1 MVVAILTICLIILF
15 FSSLILR
22 HIYRK
27 KNHLPTGECAC
38 CKKANASKIYKEYRK
53 KYPLIKN

>member
-1 MVVAILTICLIILF
+1 MTVAIVTICLIILF
-15 FSSLILR
+15 FISLILR

-38 CKKANASKIYKEYRK
+38 CKKRMLRAVKSCQKNMSKTNK
-53 KYPLIKN
+53 